1 MVEPGM
7 KSMTSFSFSFPQFRA
22 KALRV
27 LYKAA
32 KGYQR
37 DSCALRASALSLYTL
52 FSIVPVMAMA
62 FGVAKGFG
70 FQQFLEAQVISLF
83 QGREEIVQSILVFTN
98 NLLEKTQGGL
108 MAVLG
113 VLLLLYSLIKLMF
126 HIEGTFNRIWWV
138 RDGRPLIRKLTD
150 YLSIALAAWLL
161 GIFSGSVNLFMI
173 PHLESFWAYLGV
185 PIDIKGII
193 SFFLSV
199 VPYVVTCSLFMFF
212 YVIMPHKKVNF
223 RAAAAGAV
231 FAGTLFQ
238 IIQTAFLK
246 FQVFVT
252 AYNAIYGSFAAL
264 PMFLIWLQISWGV
277 LLYGAEIAFE
287 WENIENAR
295 TPDLSLNAMSI
306 RARKLAMLE
315 IVKGCVLRFAEKKPP
330 ATDTRIASELNLPL
344 TIVHYLL
351 GVLIDAGVLYSVNLE
366 GNTAGYTPAMD
377 IECMSIMDVLCAVEH
392 QGDPKA
398 YTAST
403 LLAQSLEESLERFDK
418 AARACTGER
427 LIKDI

>member
-1 MVEPGM
+1 MAEAEM
-7 KSMTSFSFSFPQFRA
+7 KPIISFPFSFESFRV
-22 KALRV
+22 KAIRV
-27 LYKAA
+27 LYRAA
-32 KGYQR
+32 RGYQR

-62 FGVAKGFG
+62 FGIAKGFG
-70 FQQFLEAQVISLF
+70 FRQFLEAEVMALF
-83 QGREEIVQSILVFTN
+83 EGHEEIVQNILVFSN

-126 HIEGTFNRIWWV
+126 HIEDTFNSIWWV

-150 YLSIALAAWLL
+150 YLTIALAAGLL
-161 GIFSGSVNLFMI
+161 ALLSGSVNLFMI
-173 PHLESFWAYLGV
+173 PRLESLWAYLGV

-193 SFFLSV
+193 SFFISI
-199 VPYVVTCSLFMFF
+199 VPYVVTWSLFMFF
-212 YVIMPHKKVNF
+212 YVIIPHKKINF
-223 RAAAAGAV
+223 RAAAIGAV

-252 AYNAIYGSFAAL
+252 GYNAIYGSFTAL
-264 PMFLIWLQISWGV
+264 PMFLIWLQVSWGV
-277 LLYGAEIAFE
+277 LLYGTEIAFE
-287 WENIENAR
+287 WENIENEK
-295 TPDLSLNAMSI
+295 TPNLTLNATSI
-306 RARKLAMLE
+306 RARKLVMLE
-315 IVKGCVLRFAEKKPP
+315 IVKGCVQRFAEKKPP
-330 ATDTRIASELNLPL
+330 ATDIRIARELNLPL

-351 GVLIDAGVLYSVNLE
+351 EILMNADVLYSVNLG
-366 GNTAGYTPAMD
+366 GNTTGYTPAMD

-392 QGDPKA
+392 QGDSRA
-398 YTAST
+398 YTAGT
-403 LLAQSLEESLERFDK
+403 LLAQALEDSLDGFDR
-418 AARACTGER
+418 AARACNGER

>member
-1 MVEPGM
+1 MVEPEM
-7 KSMTSFSFSFPQFRA
+7 KLMASFSFSLPQFRA
-22 KALRV
+22 KAFRV
-27 LYKAA
+27 LYRAA

-70 FQQFLEAQVISLF
+70 FQQFLEAEVISLF
-83 QGREEIVQSILVFTN
+83 EGHEGIAQSILVFTN

-150 YLSIALAAWLL
+150 YLTIALAAWLL
-161 GIFSGSVNLFMI
+161 GILSGSVNLFMI
-173 PHLESFWAYLGV
+173 PRLESFWAYLGV

-199 VPYVVTCSLFMFF
+199 VPYVVTWSLFMFF
-212 YVIMPHKKVNF
+212 YVSMPHKKVDF

-252 AYNAIYGSFAAL
+252 GYNAIYGSFAAL

-287 WENIENAR
+287 WENTGNER
-295 TPDLSLNAMSI
+295 TPDLSLNSMSI
-306 RARKLAMLE
+306 RARKLSMLE
-315 IVKGCVLRFAEKKPP
+315 IAKGSVLRFAEKKPP
-330 ATDTRIASELNLPL
+330 ATDIGIARELNLPL
-344 TIVHYLL
+344 TIVHHLL
-351 GVLIDAGVLYSVNLE
+351 EILVDAGVLYSVNLE
-366 GNTAGYTPAMD
+366 GNTIGYTPAMD

-392 QGDPKA
+392 HGDSKG
-398 YTAST
+398 YTAGT
-403 LLAQSLEESLERFDK
+403 LLTQALEDSLDGFEK
-418 AARACTGER
+418 AARASGGDR

>member
-1 MVEPGM
+1 M
-7 KSMTSFSFSFPQFRA
+7 KQRISFSFAQFRA
-22 KALRV
+22 KAIRV
-27 LYKAA
+27 LYRAG

-37 DSCALRASALSLYTL
+37 DNCALRASALSLYTL
-52 FSIVPVMAMA
+52 YSIVPVMAMA
-62 FGVAKGFG
+62 FGIAKGFG
-70 FQQFLEAQVISLF
+70 FQQFLEAEVMSLF
-83 QGREEIVQSILVFTN
+83 EGREEIVQNILVFTN

-126 HIEGTFNRIWWV
+126 HIEGTFNCIWWI
-138 RDGRPLIRKLTD
+138 RDGRPLIRKFTD
-150 YLSIALAAWLL
+150 YLTIALAAWLL
-161 GIFSGSVNLFMI
+161 GILSGSVNLFMI
-173 PHLESFWAYLGV
+173 PRLESFWIYLGV
-185 PIDIKGII
+185 PIDIKGIL
-193 SFFLSV
+193 SFFIRV
-199 VPYVVTCSLFMFF
+199 VPYVVTWSLFMFF

-231 FAGTLFQ
+231 FAGALFQ

-252 AYNAIYGSFAAL
+252 GYNAIYGSFAAL

-287 WENIENAR
+287 WENTENAR
-295 TPDLSLNAMSI
+295 TPDLTLTAMSI

-315 IVKGCVLRFAEKKPP
+315 IVKGCVQRFAEKKPP
-330 ATDTRIASELNLPL
+330 ATDNRIARELNLPL
-344 TIVHYLL
+344 TIVHHLL
-351 GVLIDAGVLYSVNLE
+351 EMLLDAGILYSVNLE
-366 GNTAGYTPAMD
+366 GNTTGYTPAMD

-392 QGDPKA
+392 QGDSNA
-398 YTAST
+398 YTAGT
-403 LLAQSLEESLERFDK
+403 LLAQSLEDSLDGFDR
-418 AARACTGER
+418 AARACNGER

>member
-1 MVEPGM
+1 M
-7 KSMTSFSFSFPQFRA
+7 KLITAFSLKPFRA
-22 KALRV
+22 KAIRV
-27 LYKAA
+27 LYRAA

-62 FGVAKGFG
+62 FGIAKGFG
-70 FQQFLEAQVISLF
+70 FQQFLEAEVMSLF
-83 QGREEIVQSILVFTN
+83 EGREEIVQSILVFSN

-126 HIEGTFNRIWWV
+126 HIEDTFNRIWWV
-138 RDGRPLIRKLTD
+138 GDGRPLIRKLTD
-150 YLSIALAAWLL
+150 YLTIALAAGLL
-161 GIFSGSVNLFMI
+161 GLLSGSVNLFMI
-173 PHLESFWAYLGV
+173 PRLESFWAYLGV

-193 SFFLSV
+193 SFFISV
-199 VPYVVTCSLFMFF
+199 VPYVVTWALFMFF

-223 RAAAAGAV
+223 RAAATGAV

-252 AYNAIYGSFAAL
+252 GYNAIYGSFAAL
-264 PMFLIWLQISWGV
+264 PMFLIWLQVSWGV

-287 WENIENAR
+287 WENIDSAK
-295 TPDLSLNAMSI
+295 TPDLTLNAMSI

-315 IVKGCVLRFAEKKPP
+315 IVKECVQRFAEKKPP
-330 ATDTRIASELNLPL
+330 ATDIHIARELHLPL
-344 TIVHYLL
+344 TIVHHLL
-351 GVLIDAGVLYSVNLE
+351 EILMNADILYSVNLE
-366 GNTAGYTPAMD
+366 GNTTGYTPAMD

-392 QGDPKA
+392 QGDSKA
-398 YTAST
+398 YTAGT
-403 LLAQSLEESLERFDK
+403 LLAQALEDSLEGFDK
-418 AARACTGER
+418 AARACNGER

>member
-1 MVEPGM
+1 M
-7 KSMTSFSFSFPQFRA
+7 KQMISFSFMPFRA
-22 KALRV
+22 KAIRV
-27 LYKAA
+27 LYRAI

-62 FGVAKGFG
+62 FGIAKGFG
-70 FQQFLEAQVISLF
+70 FQQFLEAEVMSLF
-83 QGREEIVQSILVFTN
+83 EGYEEIVQSILVFSN

-113 VLLLLYSLIKLMF
+113 VLLLLYSLVKLMF

-150 YLSIALAAWLL
+150 YLTIALAAGLL
-161 GIFSGSVNLFMI
+161 GILSGSVNLFMI
-173 PHLESFWAYLGV
+173 PRLESFWAYLGV

-193 SFFLSV
+193 SLFISV
-199 VPYVVTCSLFMFF
+199 VPYVVTWSLFIFF
-212 YVIMPHKKVNF
+212 YVIMPHKKVNV

-246 FQVFVT
+246 FQIFVT
-252 AYNAIYGSFAAL
+252 GYNAIYGSFAAL
-264 PMFLIWLQISWGV
+264 PMFLIWLQVSWGV

-287 WENIENAR
+287 WENTENAR
-295 TPDLSLNAMSI
+295 TPDLTLNAMSI
-306 RARKLAMLE
+306 RARKLTMLE
-315 IVKGCVLRFAEKKPP
+315 IVKGCVQCFADKKPP
-330 ATDTRIASELNLPL
+330 ATDNRIARELNLPL
-344 TIVHYLL
+344 IIVHHLL
-351 GVLIDAGVLYSVNLE
+351 DILMDAGVLYSVNLE
-366 GNTAGYTPAMD
+366 GNTTGYTPAMD

-398 YTAST
+398 YMAGT
-403 LLAQSLEESLERFDK
+403 LLTQALEDSLDGFDRV
-418 AARACTGER
+418 ARACNGER